1 MSNGNGKKGLTL
13 KDAVALVFSRVGA
26 YLLQRFSGKIVFVFH
41 CRDGGIGRLSLTVDQ
56 DLTQDDL
63 PADDATVDIQTG

>member
-1 MSNGNGKKGLTL
+1 MSNGKKGLSL
-13 KDAVALVFSRVGA
+13 KEAVSLVFSKVSQ

-56 DLTQDDL
+56 DLTQADLDANVDL
-63 PADDATVDIQTG
+63 PPG

>member
-1 MSNGNGKKGLTL
+1 MNGNGKKGLTL
-13 KDAVALVFSRVGA
+13 KDAVSLVLSKVTV
-26 YLLQRFSGKIVFVFH
+26 YLAQRFSGRIVFVFH

-63 PADDATVDIQTG
+63 DEKLDIQVT